1 MDDGELSTII
11 AAKEVIKRYVAAIV
25 AGDEWTMRESF
36 AVDATWVM
44 EGDLPISGTWHGRD
58 AIMAGFLAQA
68 LRCYEPGSV
77 SIEVSNMI
85 AEGEQ
90 VAVEW
95 TTSARSRSGKV
106 YENHLIGVFRVRDG
120 RIFHGRE
127 YLDTRYADR
136 VLFGADGAA
145 A

>member
-1 MDDGELSTII
+1 VSQAGTTTLDDSK
-11 AAKEVIKRYVAAIV
+11 AVIERYVAAV
-25 AGDEWTMRESF
+25 VDGDEQTMRESF

-77 SIEVSNMI
+77 SIEVTNMI
-85 AEGEQ
+85 AEREQ

-95 TTSARSRSGKV
+95 ITRARSSAGDV
-106 YENHLIGVFRVRDG
+106 YENHLIGVFTVRNG
-120 RIFHGRE
+120 KIQSGRE
-127 YLDTRYADR
+127 YLDTRYAAR
-136 VLFGADGAA
+136 VLFAEPARGV
-145 A
+145 